1 MKKTLF
7 ERKVGKE
14 FHAEGTYK
22 ATPQEDLTIKILGC
36 LFAAFCVLAIVSP
49 MFLPARMSVLFF
61 ILTFVFAF
69 AMGGY
74 MFFLVWKKC
83 RKDPME
89 KHYYNVDYK
98 YNGITGEVE
107 DKTREITREEFHGQ
121 DRNV

>member
-7 ERKVGKE
+7 ERRVGKE

-22 ATPQEDLTIKILGC
+22 ATPQEDRTIKILAC
-36 LFAAFCVLAIVSP
+36 LFAVFCVLAIVSP
-49 MFLPARMSVLFF
+49 FFLSARLTILFF

-74 MFFLVWKKC
+74 MFYLVWKKS
-83 RKDPME
+83 RQDPME

-98 YNGITGEVE
+98 YNGITGETE
-107 DKTREITREEFHGQ
+107 DKTREITREEFRGE